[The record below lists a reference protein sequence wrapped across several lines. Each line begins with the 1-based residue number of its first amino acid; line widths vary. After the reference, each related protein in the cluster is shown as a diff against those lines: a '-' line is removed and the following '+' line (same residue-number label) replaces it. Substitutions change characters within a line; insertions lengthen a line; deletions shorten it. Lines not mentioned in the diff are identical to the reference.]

1 MQDQVWSRSYIGI
14 YIKLITMLGKCKQS
28 GKTHDLFQAMVDEG
42 CAPNLESYTA
52 LVSTYSRSGNF
63 DRDFSLLDEMK
74 GIPGCRPDVQT
85 YSTLIK
91 SCLHAYDFDKV
102 KDLLEDMAR
111 GYPHQHCDWQY
122 SQ

>member
-52 LVSTYSRSGNF
+52 LVSTYSRSGSF
-63 DRDFSLLDEMK
+63 DRDFSLLDEKK